1 MKKFL
6 SILLVALLLTATLAV
21 AVSAMP
27 GRTNHGEIPML
38 TDHRNEI
45 RLDGVREELYANA
58 VEIPINRWRSG
69 AKDNAGYVAHTG
81 LTDPG
86 KRTDSGDPDDPTTI
100 YADGTSRDDI
110 FALAGQVVTEAGV
123 ATGSAWTVYDGEY
136 LWIYVEVTDDDLES
150 PLGSVQ
156 NANNYWKSDSVEIRI
171 NWKNNN
177 VKADTYNAGINYEGY
192 LTGGKQ
198 GAGGK
203 GAIDDGDANPCTWLE
218 AYTVRTDVG
227 YNVEARIELTQ
238 FEDEIAEGG
247 GNIALNFTINDC
259 KKDCDTSTRLII
271 SAEHGGGGDW
281 YPGTYGYMK
290 FDYASQPTTGDM
302 TIVYVVVAMVAALT
316 VGGAAVL
323 LLKRKATAK

>member
-6 SILLVALLLTATLAV
+6 SILLAVLLMTAVFAV
-21 AVSAMP
+21 ATSAML
-27 GRTNHGEIPML
+27 GRTYHGEIPML

-58 VEIPINRWRSG
+58 VELPINRWRSG
-69 AKDNAGYVAHTG
+69 ATDGTGYVAHTG
-81 LTDPG
+81 LPTPG
-86 KRTDSGDPDDPTTI
+86 TRTDSGDPNDPTTL
-100 YADGTSRDDI
+100 YADGTTREV

-150 PLGSVQ
+150 PLGGVQ
-156 NANNYWKSDSVEIRI
+156 NANNYWKSDSLEVRI

-203 GAIDDGDANPCTWLE
+203 GTIDQGDPKPCTWLE

-227 YNVEARIELTQ
+227 YNVEARIDLTP
-238 FEDEIAEGG
+238 FEAEIAEGG
-247 GNIALNFTINDC
+247 GNVAINFTLNDC

-290 FDYASQPTTGDM
+290 FDYAAQPTTGDM
-302 TIVYVVVAMVAALT
+302 TVIYVVIAMVAALAI
-316 VGGAAVL
+316 GGASVIVL
-323 LLKRKATAK
+323 RRKASAK

>member
-6 SILLVALLLTATLAV
+6 SILLAVLLMTAVFAV
-21 AVSAMP
+21 ATSAML
-27 GRTNHGEIPML
+27 GRTYHGEIPML

-69 AKDNAGYVAHTG
+69 SGYEAHTG
-81 LTDPG
+81 LTSPG
-86 KRTDSGDPDDPTTI
+86 TRVDSGEPNDPTSI
-100 YADGTSRDDI
+100 YADPTKAGSTA

-136 LWIYVEVTDDDLES
+136 LWIYAEVTDDDLES
-150 PLGSVQ
+150 PLGGVQ
-156 NANNYWKSDSVEIRI
+156 NAGNYYKSDSLEIRI

-177 VKADTYNAGINYEGY
+177 VKEDTYNAGINYEGY
-192 LTGGKQ
+192 LTGGK
-198 GAGGK
+198 K
-203 GAIDDGDANPCTWLE
+203 GAAGLGTIDQGDPKPCTWLE

-259 KKDCDTSTRLII
+259 KKDCDTSTRLMI

-281 YPGTYGYMK
+281 FPGTYGYMK
-290 FDYASQPTTGDM
+290 FDYAAQPTTGDM
-302 TIVYVVVAMVAALT
+302 TVIYVVIAMVAALAI
-316 VGGAAVL
+316 GGASVIVL
-323 LLKRKATAK
+323 RRKASAK

>member
-6 SILLVALLLTATLAV
+6 SILLAVLLMTAVFAV
-21 AVSAMP
+21 ATSAML
-27 GRTNHGEIPML
+27 GRTYHGEIPML

-58 VEIPINRWRSG
+58 VEIPINRWRIGSG
-69 AKDNAGYVAHTG
+69 YEAHTG
-81 LTDPG
+81 LTSPG
-86 KRTDSGDPDDPTTI
+86 TRVDSGELNDPTSI
-100 YADGTSRDDI
+100 YADPTKAGSTA

-136 LWIYVEVTDDDLES
+136 LWIYVEVTDDDLDS
-150 PLGSVQ
+150 PLGGVQ
-156 NANNYWKSDSVEIRI
+156 NANNYYKSDSLEIRI

-177 VKADTYNAGINYEGY
+177 VKEDTYNAGINYEGY
-192 LTGGKQ
+192 LTGGK
-198 GAGGK
+198 K
-203 GAIDDGDANPCTWLE
+203 GAAGLGTIDQGDPKPCTWLE

-259 KKDCDTSTRLII
+259 KKDCDTSTRLMI

-290 FDYASQPTTGDM
+290 FDYAAQPTTGDM
-302 TIVYVVVAMVAALT
+302 TVIYVVIAMVAALAI
-316 VGGAAVL
+316 GGASVIVL
-323 LLKRKATAK
+323 RRKASAK

>member
-6 SILLVALLLTATLAV
+6 SILLVALLLTAAV
-21 AVSAMP
+21 AVCASAMP

-58 VEIPINRWRSG
+58 VEIPINRWRAG
-69 AKDNAGYVAHTG
+69 AGFTAHTG

-86 KRTDSGDPDDPTTI
+86 KRTDSGDPNDPTSI
-100 YADGTSRDDI
+100 YADGASHEI
-110 FALAGQVVTEAGV
+110 FAYAGEVVTQSGV

-156 NANNYWKSDSVEIRI
+156 NAGNYWKSDSVEIRI

-177 VKADTYNAGINYEGY
+177 VQTDSYNAGINYEGY
-192 LTGGKQ
+192 LTGGKK

-203 GAIDDGDANPCTWLE
+203 GSIDEGDANPCTWLE

-238 FEDEIAEGG
+238 FEDQIAEGG
-247 GNIALNFTINDC
+247 GYIALNFAINDC
-259 KKDCDTSTRLII
+259 KNDCDTATRLMI

-281 YPGTYGYMK
+281 YAGTYGYMK

-302 TIVYVVVAMVAALT
+302 TIVYVVIAMVSALA
-316 VGGAAVL
+316 VGGAAL
-323 LLKRKATAK
+323 LVLKRKVAVK

>member
-6 SILLVALLLTATLAV
+6 SILLAVLLMTAVFAV
-21 AVSAMP
+21 ATSAML
-27 GRTNHGEIPML
+27 GRTYHGEIPML

-69 AKDNAGYVAHTG
+69 SGYEAHTG
-81 LTDPG
+81 LTSPG
-86 KRTDSGDPDDPTTI
+86 TRVDSGEPNDPTSI
-100 YADGTSRDDI
+100 YADPTKAGSTA

-136 LWIYVEVTDDDLES
+136 LWIYAEVTDDDLES
-150 PLGSVQ
+150 PLGGVQ
-156 NANNYWKSDSVEIRI
+156 NAGNYWKSDSLEIRI

-198 GAGGK
+198 KAGGL
-203 GAIDDGDANPCTWLE
+203 GTIDQGDPNPCTWLE

-238 FEDEIAEGG
+238 FEGEIAEGG

-290 FDYASQPTTGDM
+290 FDYAAQPTTGDM
-302 TIVYVVVAMVAALT
+302 SVIYVVIAMVAALAI
-316 VGGAAVL
+316 GGASVIVL
-323 LLKRKATAK
+323 RRKASAK

>member
-6 SILLVALLLTATLAV
+6 SILLAVLLMTAVFAV
-21 AVSAMP
+21 ATSAAE
-27 GRTNHGEIPML
+27 GRTYHGEIPML

-58 VEIPINRWRSG
+58 VEIPINRWR
-69 AKDNAGYVAHTG
+69 AGTGYEAHTG
-81 LTDPG
+81 LTSPG
-86 KRTDSGDPDDPTTI
+86 TRTDSGDPDDPTSI
-100 YADGTSRDDI
+100 YADPTKAGSTA

-136 LWIYVEVTDDDLES
+136 LWIYVEVTDDDLDS
-150 PLGSVQ
+150 PLGGVH
-156 NANNYWKSDSVEIRI
+156 NAGNYYKSDSLEIRI

-198 GAGGK
+198 KEGGL
-203 GAIDDGDANPCTWLE
+203 GTIDQGDPNPCTWLE

-247 GNIALNFTINDC
+247 GNIALNFTINDG
-259 KKDCDTSTRLII
+259 KTDANDTSDRLMI

-281 YPGTYGYMK
+281 FPGTYGYMK
-290 FDYASQPTTGDM
+290 FDYAAQPTTGDM
-302 TIVYVVVAMVAALT
+302 TVIYVVIAMVAALAI
-316 VGGAAVL
+316 GGASVIVL
-323 LLKRKATAK
+323 RRKASAK

>member
-6 SILLVALLLTATLAV
+6 SILLAVLLMTAVFAV
-21 AVSAMP
+21 ATSAML
-27 GRTNHGEIPML
+27 GRTYHGEIPML

-69 AKDNAGYVAHTG
+69 TGYEAHTG
-81 LTDPG
+81 LTSPG
-86 KRTDSGDPDDPTTI
+86 TRTDSGDPNDPTSI
-100 YADGTSRDDI
+100 YADPTKAGSTA
-110 FALAGQVVTEAGV
+110 FALAGQLVTEAGV

-136 LWIYVEVTDDDLES
+136 LWIYAEVTDDDLDS
-150 PLGSVQ
+150 PLGGVQ
-156 NANNYWKSDSVEIRI
+156 NANNYWKSDSIEIRI

-177 VKADTYNAGINYEGY
+177 VKEDTYNAGINYEGY
-192 LTGGKQ
+192 LTGGK
-198 GAGGK
+198 K
-203 GAIDDGDANPCTWLE
+203 GAAGLGTIDQGDPNPCTWLE

-259 KKDCDTSTRLII
+259 KKDCDNSTRLII

-290 FDYASQPTTGDM
+290 FDYAAQPTTGDM
-302 TIVYVVVAMVAALT
+302 TVIYVVIAMVAALAI
-316 VGGAAVL
+316 GGASVIVL
-323 LLKRKATAK
+323 RRKASAK